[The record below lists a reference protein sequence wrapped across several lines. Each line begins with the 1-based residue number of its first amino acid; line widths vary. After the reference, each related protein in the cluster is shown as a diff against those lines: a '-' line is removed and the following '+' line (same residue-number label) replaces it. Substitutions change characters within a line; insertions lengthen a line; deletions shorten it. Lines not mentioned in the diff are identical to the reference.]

1 MLNKILSDR
10 KTILL
15 LLFLQLIPLLAF
27 PISVYKPT
35 SQEWW
40 LAALMG
46 LFAVV
51 GIIQVLRRSSAMWP
65 WYLMG
70 FAQGFNIIS
79 RLMMVWPHI
88 IAVESGQQYF
98 NAAYTIIAVV
108 MMLFSAFML
117 FYLERPDVRLVMFRK

>member
-1 MLNKILSDR
+1 MINKMLSDR

-15 LLFLQLIPLLAF
+15 LLFLQLIPLFAF
-27 PISVYKPT
+27 PLSVYKPT

-46 LFAVV
+46 IFAIV
-51 GIIQVLRRSSAMWP
+51 GIIQVLRGSTAMWP

-79 RLMMVWPHI
+79 RLMMIWPHI
-88 IAVESGQQYF
+88 IIVENGQQVF

-108 MMLFSAFML
+108 TMLGSMFML
-117 FYLERPDVRLVMFRK
+117 YYLERPDVRMVMFRK